1 MTLGSFGHLETMPY
15 YLDEH
20 FGVAVR
26 ADDYDSAGARFFR
39 LRGDVD
45 NDGKWN
51 VEEWRNAVKTNGGV
65 VDMNAVAVFVQ
76 AAMDRESGRKHGTRI
91 LTG

>member
-1 MTLGSFGHLETMPY
+1 M
-15 YLDEH
+15 
-20 FGVAVR
+20 
-26 ADDYDSAGARFFR
+26 FFAF
-39 LRGDVD
+39 RG
-45 NDGKWN
+45 
-51 VEEWRNAVKTNGGV
+51 NAVTANGGV